1 MKTSINIAK
10 CLRIFF
16 GVTRTLT
23 MISVV
28 LGVLFYA
35 IMIGIH
41 SKEGRP
47 NYFPTVPPKLNLRLN
62 EDALKIQTERSN
74 SADIKLWKL
83 EGTLKFNSYGRDP
96 QLLTRVRWTTMPILV
111 IALVSWFLLLG
122 FLRKLCANIETG
134 EMFSDNNLR
143 LVRNIGL
150 LLVISELVGDAML
163 LLSHHLLG
171 SYLAQHATVTGI
183 EANLESEVI
192 SQLGISDLITGLL
205 VLLIAE
211 AFRQGLALK
220 KESELIV

>member
-23 MISVV
+23 LLLVV
-28 LGVLFYA
+28 LVVLVYTL
-35 IMIGIH
+35 MTGIH

-62 EDALKIQTERSN
+62 EGAIELQTETSDP
-74 SADIKLWKL
+74 ADIEIGKL

-96 QLLTRVRWTTMPILV
+96 QLLTRVRWTTMPLLV
-111 IALVSWFLLLG
+111 IVLGSWFLLLG
-122 FLRKLCANIETG
+122 FLRRLCANIETG

-171 SYLAQHATVTGI
+171 SYLAQHATITGI
-183 EANLESEVI
+183 DANLQSEVI
-192 SQLGISDLITGLL
+192 SQLGISGIVTGLL

-220 KESELIV
+220 KESELTV